1 MSKQI
6 DGVHY
11 APPMQGFGPFSAGVV
26 SRHLTTAPRTVEQS
40 ISLISAGVSAL
51 DGLAI
56 TEDEKERVWRLI
68 EKATERMKN
77 V

>member
-1 MSKQI
+1 MSEWSPFL
-6 DGVHY
+6 DD
-11 APPMQGFGPFSAGVV
+11 PP
-26 SRHLTTAPRTVEQS
+26 RYTTAPRNAEQAL
-40 ISLISAGVSAL
+40 SLISAGVSAL

-68 EKATERMKN
+68 EKATERLN